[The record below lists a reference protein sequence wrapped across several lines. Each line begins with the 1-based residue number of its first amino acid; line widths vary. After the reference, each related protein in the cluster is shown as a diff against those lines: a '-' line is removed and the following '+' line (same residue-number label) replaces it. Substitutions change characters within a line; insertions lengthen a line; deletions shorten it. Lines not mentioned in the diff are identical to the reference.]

1 MSYPEPI
8 QQLIDL
14 FTKFPGIGPRQAARL
29 AFFVCKSENSFA
41 EDLARAV
48 MQAKEKIISCQNC
61 FRTMEKNGIRQMADS
76 ICSIC
81 ANPHRN
87 KNTVTV
93 IEKEADLINLEK
105 SGSYSGQYHVLGGV
119 ISPLDSNSPKRL
131 RLKNLFD
138 RVELF
143 LKETGEGEVIFAT
156 NPTTEGDT
164 TALYIE
170 RILSPLKNKYPGL
183 IVSRLARG
191 LSLGSELEYADESTI
206 RNALENR
213 IKRV

>member
-29 AFFVCKSENSFA
+29 AFFVAKSDGYFA
-41 EDLARAV
+41 ENLSSAV
-48 MQAKEKIISCQNC
+48 IRAKENVVSCQNC
-61 FRTMEKNGIRQMADS
+61 FRTMEKNGKDS
-76 ICSIC
+76 NICLTC
-81 ANPHRN
+81 ANPHRE
-87 KNTVTV
+87 KNIVTV
-93 IEKEADLINLEK
+93 IEKEADLVNLEK
-105 SGSYSGQYHVLGGV
+105 SGSYSGLYHILGGV
-119 ISPLDSNSPKRL
+119 ISPLDSDSPKKL
-131 RLKNLFD
+131 KLKNLFD
-138 RVELF
+138 HVEFF
-143 LKETGEGEVIFAT
+143 LKETGHGEVILAT

-191 LSLGSELEYADESTI
+191 LSLGSELEYADETTI
-206 RNALENR
+206 KNALENR
-213 IKRV
+213 TKRS